1 MKKVLILT
9 AVLLLAVTFSNSF
22 CEKNYEIEKAI
33 ITYKLSGMQTGTME
47 ITFDKYGEYVSMTT
61 NVPGQGKST
70 TIMTPD
76 ESYMINWNEKTAM
89 DLSMFGEDMME
100 DDSMGMDADFENKA
114 KIVGKEKILGK
125 NATIYLYKPEEGG
138 TAKYWIWKSVMLK
151 TVTEINGMSSVMEA
165 TSLKTPSSIP
175 AKTFKVPAGIKK
187 QGMPSFSLPI
197 PGFGN

>member
-9 AVLLLAVTFSNSF
+9 AVLLIAVTFSNSF

-47 ITFDKYGEYVSMTT
+47 ITFDKHGEYVSMTT
-61 NVPGQGKST
+61 DVPGQGKST

-89 DLSMFGEDMME
+89 DLSMFGDME
-100 DDSMGMDADFENKA
+100 DDSMELDDDFESEA
-114 KIVGKEKILGK
+114 EIVGKEKILGK

-138 TAKYWIWKSVMLK
+138 TAKYWIWKSIMLK

-175 AKTFKVPAGIKK
+175 AKTFKVPSNIKK

>member
-1 MKKVLILT
+1 MKKVILLT

-47 ITFDKYGEYVSMTT
+47 IAFDKHGEYVSMTT
-61 NVPGQGKST
+61 NVPGHGKST

-76 ESYMINWNEKTAM
+76 ESWMIDWNKETAM
-89 DLSMFGEDMME
+89 DLNMLGDME
-100 DDSMGMDADFENKA
+100 DDGMGIESDLENES

-151 TVTEINGMSSVMEA
+151 TVTEINGISSIMEA

-175 AKTFKVPAGIKK
+175 AKTFKVPKNIKK